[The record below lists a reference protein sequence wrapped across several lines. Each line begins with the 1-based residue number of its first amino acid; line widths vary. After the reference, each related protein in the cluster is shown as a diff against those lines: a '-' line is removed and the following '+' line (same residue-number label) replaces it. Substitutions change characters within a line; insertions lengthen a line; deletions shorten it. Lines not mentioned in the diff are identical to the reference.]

1 MGRPVLWVGVAL
13 LALVSAGC
21 SSDKN
26 MSGSAG
32 MDAGAPQVATPNV
45 AVAPQEKQAQE
56 KQANV
61 PTPAAVQPVQ
71 QQERQLVRT
80 ATVDLRSDDVLKA
93 IGEIKDRAQAVG
105 GFAGQENST
114 KERGS
119 VTVRVPSSE
128 LDRVVEELKK
138 IGDVTRSE
146 VRSEDVTDQLVDV
159 EARIATQK
167 ASVERLRVLFERA
180 GTTSEIAQVEGE
192 LTKRQSELESMQ
204 RRSESLKGKAALAT
218 LTVQVSTTPIK
229 PPPPVE
235 AGFGAAFLA
244 GWDAVVTV
252 LQAITVVIGAV
263 LPFVLVLAVP
273 VALVIYLVRRRRGVT
288 RTNEAA

>member
-1 MGRPVLWVGVAL
+1 MGMGRHSLRVGLVLLG
-13 LALVSAGC
+13 LALAGC
-21 SSDKN
+21 SAGSN
-26 MSGSAG
+26 TSGSAG
-32 MDAGAPQVATPNV
+32 MDQAAPEVAQQKAPQQ
-45 AVAPQEKQAQE
+45 QENA
-56 KQANV
+56 
-61 PTPAAVQPVQ
+61 PAAVQPVQ

-93 IGEIKDRAQAVG
+93 IGQVKDRAQAVG

-114 KERGS
+114 KDRGS

-128 LDRVVEELKK
+128 LDRVVRDLASVGE
-138 IGDVTRSE
+138 VTRSE

-180 GTTSEIAQVEGE
+180 GTTAEIAQIESE

-204 RRSESLKGKAALAT
+204 RRSESLKGKVALAT
-218 LTVQVSTTPIK
+218 LTVQVSTVPIA
-229 PPPPVE
+229 PPAPEE
-235 AGFGAAFLA
+235 AGFGSAFVG
-244 GWDAVVTV
+244 GWNAMITV
-252 LQAITVVIGAV
+252 LGGLLIGIGAV
-263 LPFVLVLAVP
+263 LPFVLVLALP
-273 VALVIYLVRRRRGVT
+273 AALVIYLVRRRRGVT

>member
-21 SSDKN
+21 SNSSKE
-26 MSGSAG
+26 MSGSAA
-32 MDAGAPQVATPNV
+32 MDAAP
-45 AVAPQEKQAQE
+45 PQAAQQ
-56 KQANV
+56 KV
-61 PTPAAVQPVQ
+61 PQQENGKNTQNAQGVQPVQ

-93 IGEIKDRAQAVG
+93 IGEVKDRAQAVG

-128 LDRVVEELKK
+128 LDRVVRDLASVGE
-138 IGDVTRSE
+138 VTRSE

-159 EARIATQK
+159 EARVATQK

-180 GTTSEIAQVEGE
+180 GTTAEIAQIESE

-218 LTVQVSTTPIK
+218 LTVQVATVPIA
-229 PPPPVE
+229 PPEPE
-235 AGFGAAFLA
+235 KAGFLSALA
-244 GWDAVVTV
+244 GGWNALLTV
-252 LQAITVVIGAV
+252 LGGISIAVGTV
-263 LPFVLVLAVP
+263 LPFV
-273 VALVIYLVRRRRGVT
+273 VALGVPAAAVIFVLRRRKRVT
-288 RTNEAA
+288 RMNEAA

>member
-13 LALVSAGC
+13 LALVSTGC
-21 SSDKN
+21 SASKN
-26 MSGSAG
+26 TGGASY
-32 MDAGAPQVATPNV
+32 DAASPQA
-45 AVAPQEKQAQE
+45 AQE
-56 KQANV
+56 KVAPPQQKPGQEN
-61 PTPAAVQPVQ
+61 TPAAVQPVQ

-80 ATVDLRSDDVLKA
+80 ASVDLRSDDVLKA
-93 IGEIKDRAQAVG
+93 ISQVKDKAQAVG

-114 KERGS
+114 KDRGT

-128 LDRVVEELKK
+128 LDRVVKDLAGVGE
-138 IGDVTRSE
+138 VTRSE

-180 GTTSEIAQVEGE
+180 GTTSEIAQIEGE

-204 RRSESLKGKAALAT
+204 RRSESLKGKVALAT
-218 LTVQVSTTPIK
+218 LTVQVSTVPIA
-229 PPPPVE
+229 PPAPVE
-235 AGFGAAFLA
+235 AGFGSAFLS
-244 GWDAVVTV
+244 GWDAVVAV
-252 LQAITVVIGAV
+252 FKAITVVIGAV
-263 LPFVLVLAVP
+263 LPFVLVLALP
-273 VALVIYLVRRRRGVT
+273 VTALIYVLRRRKRVT

>member
-1 MGRPVLWVGVAL
+1 MSRPVLWVGVAL
-13 LALVSAGC
+13 LALVSVGC
-21 SSDKN
+21 SANTRDT
-26 MSGSAG
+26 SGSA
-32 MDAGAPQVATPNV
+32 AVENAAPQPAHQKPGQQDK
-45 AVAPQEKQAQE
+45 PAQE
-56 KQANV
+56 NA
-61 PTPAAVQPVQ
+61 PAAVQPVQ

-93 IGEIKDRAQAVG
+93 IGDVKDRAQSVG

-114 KERGS
+114 KDRGS

-128 LDRVVEELKK
+128 LDRVVKDLAS
-138 IGDVTRSE
+138 IGEVTRSE

-167 ASVERLRVLFERA
+167 ASVDRLRVLFERA
-180 GTTSEIAQVEGE
+180 GTTAEIAQIESE

-204 RRSESLKGKAALAT
+204 RRSESLKGKVSLAT
-218 LTVQVSTTPIK
+218 LTVQVSRVAIA
-229 PPPPVE
+229 PPPPAE
-235 AGFGAAFLA
+235 AGFGSAFIGGWNALLA
-244 GWDAVVTV
+244 V
-252 LQAITVVIGAV
+252 LGGILIGVGAV

-273 VALVIYLVRRRRGVT
+273 AVIGIYLVRRRRSVT